1 MKMNFDAAI
10 IGGGVGGACAALAL
24 ANNGARVVVL
34 EAGSFPRHKVCGE
47 FLSPE
52 SKTVFARLGV
62 LEEIKNAGALEISMS
77 RIVARSGQTLEMA
90 LPQNALSLSRFQLD
104 EILIRAAQHAGAQ
117 LVCKTRVRDVRENQ
131 NDFTVT
137 TSRGAFT
144 ARSVLNAAGR
154 NASFLRRAGST
165 PDAGRDAK
173 FIGLKTHFRGANF
186 PADLVELHFWHGGY
200 CGLTKIENET
210 INACLLTRYE
220 TLNGRAPDEFWNWL
234 LHHLPLLRARLQNA
248 RPQMP
253 WLAAGNISFGGST
266 PAAGGVL
273 CCGDAAGFIHPLAG
287 DGMAMAAR
295 SGELAASILSARLR
309 DEISEKIT
317 REIYEKAWRREF
329 SSRLKWAGV
338 FQKLLIGSP
347 LMVPALTGLARFP
360 ALGERAVCV
369 TRGQI

>member
-1 MKMNFDAAI
+1 
-10 IGGGVGGACAALAL
+10 
-24 ANNGARVVVL
+24 
-34 EAGSFPRHKVCGE
+34 
-47 FLSPE
+47 
-52 SKTVFARLGV
+52 
-62 LEEIKNAGALEISMS
+62 
-77 RIVARSGQTLEMA
+77 
-90 LPQNALSLSRFQLD
+90 
-104 EILIRAAQHAGAQ
+104 
-117 LVCKTRVRDVRENQ
+117 
-131 NDFTVT
+131 
-137 TSRGAFT
+137 
-144 ARSVLNAAGR
+144 
-154 NASFLRRAGST
+154 
-165 PDAGRDAK
+165 
-173 FIGLKTHFRGANF
+173 
-186 PADLVELHFWHGGY
+186 
-200 CGLTKIENET
+200 LTKIENET